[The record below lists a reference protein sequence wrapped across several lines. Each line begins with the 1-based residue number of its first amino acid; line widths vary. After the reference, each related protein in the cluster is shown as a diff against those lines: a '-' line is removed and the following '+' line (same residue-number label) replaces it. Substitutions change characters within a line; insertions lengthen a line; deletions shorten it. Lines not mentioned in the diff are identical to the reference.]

1 MKKLALLCFLLLSS
15 CLLFAQNSTVKTRVV
30 NGYVM
35 SSAKNVI
42 QNIDSAKEL
51 STFASAIK
59 AAGLTDT
66 FASAGPV
73 TVLAPANAAFAKLP
87 AGILDTLLT
96 PAHLQALKN
105 LILNHV
111 VVGSLTAKD
120 IAKQIRLNNGQ
131 ATLTTLSGTKLTAI
145 IDANRNI
152 VLTDENGGKSIVATF
167 DIMQNNG
174 ILDIVTAV
182 LLPKNN

>member
-30 NGYVM
+30 NGYLM
-35 SSAKNVI
+35 SSAKNVM

-73 TVLAPANAAFAKLP
+73 TVLAPTNAAFAKLP
-87 AGILDTLLT
+87 AGTLDTLFVPT
-96 PAHLQALKN
+96 HLQALKN

-111 VVGSLTAKD
+111 IAGSLTAKD

-131 ATLTTLSGTKLTAI
+131 AMFITLSGVKLNAV

-152 VLTDENGGKSIVATF
+152 VLTDENGGKSIIATF
-167 DIMQNNG
+167 DITQSND
-174 ILDIVTAV
+174 ILDIITAV